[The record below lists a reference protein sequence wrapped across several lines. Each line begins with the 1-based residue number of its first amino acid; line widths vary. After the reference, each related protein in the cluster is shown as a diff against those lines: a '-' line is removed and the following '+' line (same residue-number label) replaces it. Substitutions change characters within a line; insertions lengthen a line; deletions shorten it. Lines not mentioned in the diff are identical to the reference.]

1 MKRERKR
8 KIIKIIKRGAG
19 IILGSIIQAL
29 GIILFLAPNKI
40 APGGFSGLAIV
51 IHYVIPIPI
60 GVIYF
65 ALNAPLFIL
74 AARKYGFGFIGTTL
88 FATIASS
95 VAIDVLNPYFSPL
108 TNNPI
113 LASIY
118 GGVLVGV
125 GVGIVFKNWAS
136 TGGTDLLGQLLYDYF
151 GLSFGTTMLIFDTL
165 IVILAAFVFKS
176 PDYALYGF
184 LGLFVS
190 AKSTDLVQEGLSY
203 SKSVF
208 IISNSYERIKI
219 RIIRELHRGVTE
231 FKVKGSYTGIEKT
244 ALLSVVPQRQLSSIK
259 EIIHDEDPDAF
270 VVILNAAQV
279 IGEGFLPIEEAKR

>member
-1 MKRERKR
+1 MKAEKKR
-8 KIIKIIKRGAG
+8 RIVKVIKRGTG

-51 IHYVIPIPI
+51 IHYIVPIPI
-60 GVIYF
+60 GTIYF
-65 ALNAPLFIL
+65 ALNVPLFIL
-74 AARKYGFGFIGTTL
+74 AGRKYGFGFIGSTL
-88 FATIASS
+88 FATVASS
-95 VAIDVLNPYFSPL
+95 VAIDLLNPYFNPL
-108 TNNPI
+108 TSNPL

-136 TGGTDLLGQLLYDYF
+136 TGGTDLLGQLLYDYL

-165 IVILAAFVFKS
+165 IVVFAAFVFKS

-184 LGLFVS
+184 LGLFIS
-190 AKSTDLVQEGLSY
+190 AKAIDLMQEGLSY

-208 IISNSYERIKI
+208 IISNYYGRIKL
-219 RIIRELHRGVTE
+219 RIIKELHRGVTE
-231 FKVKGSYTGIEKT
+231 FKVKGSYTGIERI